1 MGFTTVKIRI
11 FSMLVIFM
19 IIWGIDRF
27 AWYKT
32 KNLGKWEDHH
42 GELDFVNKYS
52 QEIAA
57 INISLGYL

>member
-1 MGFTTVKIRI
+1 
-11 FSMLVIFM
+11 MLVIFM

-57 INISLGYL
+57 INISLSYL